1 MRWQRYQRWGP
12 RGKAGDAAVP
22 SAPVGDK
29 YLALVDNMEMSRDQS
44 IDLTSVEDDAIKI
57 CQELIRIPSVNFGEG
72 KGDESAVADYIV
84 KSLAEVGIESKIYEA
99 APNRCNVIAR
109 IKGSDSSRPGL
120 VVHGHTDVVPANA
133 DDWSVDPFGG
143 IIKDGMIWGRGAV
156 DMKNMDAMILAIVR
170 DWARRGYK
178 PERDI
183 VLAFFADE
191 EAGMTYGSRFMSA
204 KHPEVFSGCSEAISE
219 VGGFSVTVAD
229 GKRLYFVEAAQ
240 KGIHW
245 MRLTAQGR
253 AGHGSMMND
262 ENAITAITDAVAK
275 IGKHEWPQR
284 YTKTVKKLF
293 KEVARVTGREYDEND
308 LRPLLKEVGS
318 TARMIGAT
326 LQNTANPTMLDA
338 GYKANV
344 IPGSA
349 SAVIDG
355 RFLPG
360 YEEELN
366 STIRAIIGPDIS
378 IETISHDIALEVDFD
393 SPLVEAMKAAL
404 LSQDPEGIP
413 VPYLMSGG
421 TDNKALSELGIVG
434 YGFSPLRLPAD
445 LDFMA
450 LFHGVD
456 ERVPIDG
463 LRFGVRV
470 LSNLL
475 ENA

>member
-1 MRWQRYQRWGP
+1 MNLE
-12 RGKAGDAAVP
+12 AEV
-22 SAPVGDK
+22 V
-29 YLALVDNMEMSRDQS
+29 
-44 IDLTSVEDDAIKI
+44 KI
-57 CQELIRIPSVNFGEG
+57 CQDLIRIPSVNFGEG
-72 KGDESAVADYIV
+72 RGDEKAVAEYIV
-84 KSLAEVGIESKIYEA
+84 ASLAEVGIASEIFES

-109 IKGSDSSRPGL
+109 LPGRDETRPGL
-120 VVHGHTDVVPANA
+120 VVHGHIDVVPANA
-133 DDWSVDPFGG
+133 DDWSVDPFAAE
-143 IIKDGMIWGRGAV
+143 IRDDMIWGRGAV

-170 DWARRGYK
+170 KWARTGYK
-178 PERDI
+178 PPRDI

-191 EAGMTYGSRFMSA
+191 EAGMTFGSRWMA
-204 KHPEVFSGCSEAISE
+204 AEHPEVFAGCSEAVSE

-245 MRLTAQGR
+245 MKLTAHGR

-262 ENAITAITDAVAK
+262 ENALTAIADAVAK
-275 IGKHEWPQR
+275 IGRYEWPQR
-284 YTKTVKKLF
+284 YTKTVKALF
-293 KEVARVTGREYDEND
+293 SKIAQVTGKKYDEAD
-308 LRPLLKEVGS
+308 LRPLLSEIGP

-326 LQNTANPTMLDA
+326 LQNTANPTMLEA

-360 YEEELN
+360 YEDELN
-366 STIRAIIGPDIS
+366 RTIREIIGPDIS
-378 IETISHDIALEVDFD
+378 IETISRDIALEIEFEGD
-393 SPLVEAMKAAL
+393 LVEAMCKAITTF
-404 LSQDPEGIP
+404 DPEGIP

-421 TDNKALSELGIVG
+421 TDNKALSELGIIG
-434 YGFSPLRLPAD
+434 YGFSPLQLPAD

-456 ERVPIDG
+456 ERVPISG
-463 LRFGVRV
+463 LEFGVKV
-470 LSNLL
+470 LEDFL
-475 ENA
+475 ENC

>member
-1 MRWQRYQRWGP
+1 MSN
-12 RGKAGDAAVP
+12 
-22 SAPVGDK
+22 SANSTFV
-29 YLALVDNMEMSRDQS
+29 
-44 IDLTSVEDDAIKI
+44 SVEDEAIRI
-57 CQELIRIPSVNFGEG
+57 CQELIRIPSVNYGEG
-72 KGDESAVADYIV
+72 KGDESAVAAYV
-84 KSLAEVGIESKIYEA
+84 VASLAEVGIEAKIYEA

-109 IKGSDSSRPGL
+109 ISGTDSSRPGL
-120 VVHGHTDVVPANA
+120 VLHGHIDVVPANA
-133 DDWSVDPFGG
+133 QEWSVDPFGG
-143 IIKDGMIWGRGAV
+143 VIKDGMIWGRGAV
-156 DMKNMDAMILAIVR
+156 DMKNTDAMILAIVR

-178 PERDI
+178 PPRDI

-191 EAGMTYGSRFMSA
+191 EAGMTFGSRFMSS
-204 KHPEVFSGCSEAISE
+204 KHPEVFAGCTEAISE

-245 MRLTAQGR
+245 MKLTALGR

-262 ENAITAITDAVAK
+262 ENAITELTEAVAK
-275 IGKHEWPQR
+275 IGKFQWPQR
-284 YTKTVKKLF
+284 YTQTVKDLF
-293 KEVARVTGREYDEND
+293 REVARVTGKAYDEKD
-308 LRPLLKEVGS
+308 LRPLLKEIGS

-326 LQNTANPTMLDA
+326 LQNTANPTMLEA

-360 YEEELN
+360 YEDEMNE
-366 STIRAIIGPDIS
+366 TIRSIIGPDIK
-378 IETISHDIALEVDFD
+378 IETISRDISLEVDFN
-393 SPLVEAMKAAL
+393 SPLVDAMKAAL
-404 LSQDPEGIP
+404 LREDPEGIP

-445 LDFMA
+445 LDFMS

-456 ERVPIDG
+456 ERIPVDG
-463 LRFGVRV
+463 VRFGVRV
-470 LSNLL
+470 LADFL
-475 ENA
+475 ENV